1 MNADPDRLST
11 SEPAT
16 IAAAEC
22 LAELITS
29 SWISHAIGAGIELG
43 VFDALAGGPTRAE
56 ELARQLGCAP
66 PALAQLLSACESLE
80 LCSLDAEGRSAVTP
94 MGRLLASSTKG
105 SQQAWARLWC
115 RDLGALWTG
124 LPEAVRRGE
133 SVRSLRGIE
142 PGFTPLADDPVRAD
156 AFNRAMT
163 ANTWWVAEAF
173 ARLPTIADCR
183 HVIDVGGGHGVLLI
197 AVVQANPELRGIV
210 FDLVHAASGARNALE
225 RAGLSER
232 AIFVA
237 GDFFESVP
245 SGGDAYVLKSVLH
258 DWPDSRCDAILASC
272 RAAMSSKAHLFVVER
287 LANVPLMPTAHDRA
301 WARSDL
307 NMLVAHGAGERTA
320 DQFSALLERAGF
332 RVDAIHALA
341 MGLSAIEA
349 HPLSEWSSA
358 QAAT

>member
-1 MNADPDRLST
+1 MSAKPDHRPST
-11 SEPAT
+11 AKPAT
-16 IAAAEC
+16 IAAAES

-29 SWISHAIGAGIELG
+29 SWITHAIGAAIELG
-43 VFDALAGGPTRAE
+43 VFDALAEAPTRAN
-56 ELARQLGCAP
+56 ELAQRLGCSQ
-66 PALAQLLSACESLE
+66 PALAQLLRACESLE
-80 LCSLDAEGRSAVTP
+80 LCSLDADGCSSVTP
-94 MGRLLASSTKG
+94 MGRLLASRTEG

-124 LPEAVRRGE
+124 LPEAVRHGA

-142 PGFTPLADDPVRAD
+142 AGFAPLAGDTVRAD

-183 HVIDVGGGHGVLLI
+183 HVIDVGGGHGVLLM
-197 AVVQANPELRGIV
+197 AVLQRNPVLRGVV
-210 FDLVHAASGARNALE
+210 FDLAHAAAGAKDALE
-225 RAGLSER
+225 RAGLGER
-232 AIFVA
+232 ATFVA

-258 DWPDSRCDAILASC
+258 DWPDSRCEAILASC
-272 RAAMSSKAHLFVVER
+272 RAAMSSEARLFVVER
-287 LANVPLMPTAHDRA
+287 LASVPVAPTASGRA

-307 NMLVAHGAGERTA
+307 NMLVAHGTGERTGA
-320 DQFSALLERAGF
+320 QFAALLDRADF
-332 RVDAIHALA
+332 RIDATHALS

-349 HPLSEWSSA
+349 HGRS
-358 QAAT
+358 

>member
-1 MNADPDRLST
+1 MSAEPDRLST
-11 SEPAT
+11 SEPAN

-43 VFDALAGGPTRAE
+43 VFDALAEAPTRAE
-56 ELARQLGCAP
+56 ELALQLGCAP
-66 PALAQLLSACESLE
+66 PALAQLLRAYESIQ
-80 LCSLDAEGRSAVTP
+80 LCLLDAEGRSAVTP
-94 MGRLLASSTKG
+94 MGRLLASCTEG

-124 LPEAVRRGE
+124 LPEAVRHGE

-142 PGFTPLADDPVRAD
+142 PGFAPLAEDTVRAD

-163 ANTWWVAEAF
+163 ANTWWEAEAF
-173 ARLPTIADCR
+173 AKVRKITDCR
-183 HVIDVGGGHGVLLI
+183 HVVDVGGGHGVLLI
-197 AVVQANPELRGIV
+197 AVMQANPQLQGIV
-210 FDLVHAASGARNALE
+210 FDLAHAASGARNGLD
-225 RAGLSER
+225 RAGLGQR
-232 AIFVA
+232 ATFVA

-272 RAAMSSKAHLFVVER
+272 RAAMSSNARLFVVER
-287 LANVPLMPTAHDRA
+287 LASVPLVPIAHDRA

-307 NMLVAHGAGERTA
+307 NMLVAHGAGERTT
-320 DQFSALLERAGF
+320 DQFAALLERARF

-349 HPLSEWSSA
+349 HPLS
-358 QAAT
+358 